1 MHPGYSNAIW
11 DLQSSVI
18 AQPLQ
23 LVAPQGTTRLE
34 SNLLLAPIAGWC
46 ELAWRVTCRELG
58 GVGLACT
65 DLLSPKGLLLSA
77 ETTRDLAQ
85 TNDLDKPIGMQLYG
99 SDPAILAEG
108 AAWCAEHGATVVD
121 INMGCPVDKV
131 TKKNGGSMLMC
142 DLSNTFEI
150 FERVRAALPGHVPLT
165 AKMRL
170 GWDEQAKDAG
180 IASRLSLGL
189 IERGASMITVHGRTT
204 EQRFKGS
211 CDLMG
216 IRRVVD
222 DVGERFP
229 GVPVIGNGDIKH
241 ETDVI
246 RMMRITGCAGVM
258 IGRGSFSNPWLFR
271 FAWALQQR
279 VIERGIDPSDEDA
292 VAGVDLSDLHPSEHE
307 KLDMLRAF
315 FDRMIKYRDADHA
328 RHVYRQKANLL
339 GKPINGGHCRPL
351 KNALREA
358 KTVQGVHNAIELWR
372 ERVRSGELN
381 PDHPGA
387 LEKIP
392 LLSTQ

>member
-1 MHPGYSNAIW
+1 M
-11 DLQSSVI
+11 I

-23 LVAPQGTTRLE
+23 LIAPKATVELE

-46 ELAWRVTCRELG
+46 ELAWRITCRELG

-85 TNDLDKPIGMQLYG
+85 TNQLDKPIGMQLYG
-99 SDPAILAEG
+99 SDPDILAEG

-142 DLSNTFEI
+142 DLGNTFQI
-150 FERVRAALPGHVPLT
+150 FEKVRAALPGHVPLT

-180 IASRLSLGL
+180 IASKLSLGL

-211 CDLMG
+211 CDLLG
-216 IRRVVD
+216 IKRVVD
-222 DVGERFP
+222 DVRERFP
-229 GVPVIGNGDIKH
+229 NVPVIGNGDIKH

-246 RMMRITGCAGVM
+246 RMMHITGCAGVM

-279 VIERGIDPSDEDA
+279 VAEQRIDPGDEEA
-292 VAGVDLSDLHPSEHE
+292 IKSIDLSDLYPSEHE
-307 KLDMLRAF
+307 KLDMLRNF
-315 FDRMIKYRDADHA
+315 FDRMIEYRDADHA
-328 RHVYRQKANLL
+328 RHVFRQKANLL

-358 KTVQGVHNAIELWR
+358 KSVQDVYDAIEEWR
-372 ERVRSGELN
+372 INPVRPREA
-381 PDHPGA
+381 A
-387 LEKIP
+387 L
-392 LLSTQ
+392 

>member
-1 MHPGYSNAIW
+1 M
-11 DLQSSVI
+11 I
-18 AQPLQ
+18 AVPLQ
-23 LVAPQGTTRLE
+23 LRAPTAQVQLE

-46 ELAWRVTCRELG
+46 ELAWRITCRELG

-65 DLLSPKGLLLSA
+65 DLLSPKGLLLSK
-77 ETTRDLAQ
+77 ETSRDLAR

-99 SDPAILAEG
+99 SDPDILAEG

-142 DLSNTFEI
+142 DLENTFAI
-150 FERVRAALPGHVPLT
+150 FERVREALPGHVPLT

-180 IASRLSLGL
+180 VASRLSIGL
-189 IERGASMITVHGRTT
+189 IERGAAMITVHGRTT

-216 IRRVVD
+216 IKRVVD
-222 DVGERFP
+222 DVRERFAD
-229 GVPVIGNGDIKH
+229 VPVIGNGDIK
-241 ETDVI
+241 EPSDVV
-246 RMMRITGCAGVM
+246 RMLHTTGCAGVM

-279 VIERGIDPSDEDA
+279 VLEQGIDPGDEDA
-292 VAGVDLSDLHPSEHE
+292 IASVDLSDLYPSEDE
-307 KLDMLRAF
+307 KLDMLLRF
-315 FDRMIKYRDADHA
+315 FERMIEFRDENHA
-328 RHVYRQKANLL
+328 RHVLRQKANLL

-358 KTVQGVHNAIELWR
+358 KSVQDVYDAIEGWR
-372 ERVRSGELN
+372 ERNDSSRLN
-381 PDHPGA
+381 PVHPGNPEKSS
-387 LEKIP
+387 LEVGHKHIG
-392 LLSTQ
+392 